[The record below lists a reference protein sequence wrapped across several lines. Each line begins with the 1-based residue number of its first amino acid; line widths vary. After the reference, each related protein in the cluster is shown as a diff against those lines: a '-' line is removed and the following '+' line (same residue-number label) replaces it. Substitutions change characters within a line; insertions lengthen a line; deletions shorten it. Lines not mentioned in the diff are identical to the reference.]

1 MVGHGSKFD
10 RKKEAAVAAL
20 LTQRNIEEAARVAGI
35 GTQTLYRWLK
45 VPEFQE
51 AYREARR
58 AAVSQSDARM
68 QQFSSA
74 AATTLFKIMV
84 DPNAPASARVRAA
97 DSIQDRA
104 HKAIENEDKEVRF
117 AAQEQAANLPKKKRF
132 SGSMTELLQMYWEMT
147 RGEDVSGNDEASAEP
162 RPRPVPG

>member
-51 AYREARR
+51 AYREVRR
-58 AAVSQSDARM
+58 ASLVYFTQMEPNNDICFQRVEVKCP
-68 QQFSSA
+68 
-74 AATTLFKIMV
+74 KIHMRIV
-84 DPNAPASARVRAA
+84 YMDIR
-97 DSIQDRA
+97 
-104 HKAIENEDKEVRF
+104 
-117 AAQEQAANLPKKKRF
+117 
-132 SGSMTELLQMYWEMT
+132 
-147 RGEDVSGNDEASAEP
+147 
-162 RPRPVPG
+162 RPRFWHIPPKNSNPKASSCIRSFTIPW